1 MIQILLIALIAA
13 WGLAMSKKLMRS
25 VHMLQLNSYRNERY
39 MRWINRNTRKAFQVR
54 DYLLAIPAALVLLGF
69 ETVGLVL
76 LVVGFAALFFMS
88 KEEQQKKKLV
98 LTPRVKR
105 MLTTAAIVLAIFAAA
120 SGVVGI
126 VAEQPALAAI
136 LLLIVYVLGF
146 FVIIVANTVNRPIE
160 KSINNKY
167 FNEAESMIQE
177 SRDLNVVGITGSYGK
192 TSTKHFLQAIL
203 SSELNVLMTP
213 ESYNTKLGVTKT
225 VRGYLKPYH
234 DVFIAEMGAKQK
246 GDIQEI
252 CDLVHQRIG
261 ILTSIGP
268 QHLET
273 FKTIETVQKTKY
285 EIIESL
291 PEDGLGILNKD
302 DENIMSYTPKNQC
315 RKVYYG
321 IHSDDV
327 DFKAK
332 DITYTSSGM
341 TFTVEEKGGGSET
354 YTTKLLGE
362 HNIYNT
368 LAGIAVGRE
377 LGLSLEKMKTP
388 IKNMPPVKHRLELK
402 KPQGNITILDDSF
415 NSNPK
420 GARMAV
426 DVLGQMDEYKVL
438 ITPGMIELG
447 EKEYELNKELA
458 MHAAG
463 KCDFIILVGERQTK
477 PLQDGLKEAGY
488 PEAQTYVA
496 RDLNDGLA
504 KMHELATRK
513 MVVLLENDLPDN
525 YNG

>member
-1 MIQILLIALIAA
+1 MIDILLIALVAA
-13 WGLAMSKKLMRS
+13 WALAMSKKLMRS

-39 MRWINRNTRKAFQVR
+39 MRWISRNTGKVFQVR
-54 DYLLAIPAALVLLGF
+54 DYLLVIPVALVFFGLDLIGLSLLVLGF
-69 ETVGLVL
+69 V
-76 LVVGFAALFFMS
+76 ALFFTS
-88 KEEQQKKKLV
+88 REEQQKKKLV
-98 LTPRVKR
+98 VTPRVKR
-105 MLTTAAIVLAIFAAA
+105 MLTSAGIVLAIFAAA
-120 SGVVGI
+120 AAFVGI
-126 VAEQPALAAI
+126 AADQPALAAI
-136 LLLIVYVLGF
+136 MLLIVYVLGF
-146 FVIIVANTVNRPIE
+146 FVIIIANTINKPIE
-160 KSINNKY
+160 TSINNKY
-167 FNEAESMIQE
+167 FNEAESMIQG
-177 SRDLNVVGITGSYGK
+177 SRDLEVVGITGSYGK
-192 TSTKHFLQAIL
+192 TSTKHFLHTIL
-203 SSELNVLMTP
+203 SSQLNVLMTP

-225 VRGYLKPYH
+225 IRGYLKPYH
-234 DVFIAEMGAKQK
+234 EVFIAEMGAKQE
-246 GDIQEI
+246 GDIQEV

-291 PEDGLGILNKD
+291 PEDGLGVLNKD
-302 DENIMSYTPKNQC
+302 DENIMSYTPENQC

-321 IHSDDV
+321 IHADDV

-332 DITYTSSGM
+332 DITYTSRGM
-341 TFTVEEKGGGSET
+341 TFTVEEKGGTSEMF
-354 YTTKLLGE
+354 TTRLLGE

-377 LGLSLEKMKTP
+377 LGIPLEKMKTP
-388 IKNMPPVKHRLELK
+388 IKNMQPVKHRLELK

-447 EKEYELNKELA
+447 EQEYERNKELA

-488 PEAQTYVA
+488 PAAQTYVA
-496 RDLNDGLA
+496 KNLNDGLA
-504 KMHELATRK
+504 KMHELATQK

-525 YNG
+525 YNE